1 MKTITDIDQ
10 LDLEKTYTYADY
22 LTWRFMERVE
32 LIWGKI
38 RKMTPAPSTKHQK
51 VVGDLHLSLRKVLAH
66 QSCQVFL
73 APFDVRLPVRKK
85 DAMKEENVVQPDLCI
100 ICDENKIDEKGCNG
114 APDLIIEVLSPSS
127 STRDLKDKR
136 QLYQKA
142 GVPEYWVVDPFDGIA
157 HIFVMD
163 ENGEYINRY
172 PITAVDV
179 LKSETIPDLEISM
192 KTIFPEILEEPKDHY
207 GEHVIRI

>member
-1 MKTITDIDQ
+1 MKTITDINQ

-51 VVGDLHLSLRKVLAH
+51 VVGDLHLNLRKSLSH
-66 QSCQVFL
+66 HSCQVFL

-85 DAMKEENVVQPDLCI
+85 ETMKEENVVQPDLCVV
-100 ICDENKIDEKGCNG
+100 CDENKIDEQGCNG

-127 STRDLKDKR
+127 SIRDLKDKR
-136 QLYQKA
+136 QLYQQA

-157 HIFVMD
+157 HVFVMD

-172 PITAVDV
+172 PITAEDI
-179 LKSETIPDLEISM
+179 LKSETIPNLEIPM
-192 KTIFPEILEEPKDHY
+192 KDIFPEILKEPKELY
-207 GEHVIRI
+207 GKHVVRI